1 MLQEWN
7 PWAAK
12 MIKMVFTL
20 PDFISSAAVNIFFL
34 IKCLQSLLVNKIIH
48 YDLAE
53 VNNAVMTIS
62 SNDEDD
68 YPFELKIR
76 NI

>member
-1 MLQEWN
+1 
-7 PWAAK
+7 
-12 MIKMVFTL
+12 MVFTL

-34 IKCLQSLLVNKIIH
+34 IKCLQSLLINKITH
-48 YDLAE
+48 YNLAE

-76 NI
+76 NIYTIKKKCV

>member
-1 MLQEWN
+1 
-7 PWAAK
+7 